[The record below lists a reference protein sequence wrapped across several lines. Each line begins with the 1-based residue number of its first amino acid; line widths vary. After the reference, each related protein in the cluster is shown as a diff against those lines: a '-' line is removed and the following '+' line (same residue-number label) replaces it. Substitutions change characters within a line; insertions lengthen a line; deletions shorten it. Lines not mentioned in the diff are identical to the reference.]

1 MSTTGSNE
9 MNSNGN
15 VNDDVDDIARTN
27 ESAIVII
34 NRLVTVDS
42 DAANLQPS
50 VENTS
55 AMQRS
60 PADASDYEAPIES
73 VERTSGIDGE
83 ENDVS
88 PLTHETAD
96 SDPGPM
102 KSTAGVAF
110 EQNEDGVR
118 FSVPVTESLNMTR
131 NLDES
136 TYNQGY
142 DSDGERGPFYD
153 AVLDE
158 MDLWDQSDCESDD
171 GSIFASPAI
180 GVIQRAPPA
189 PEAICPTPQPEA
201 DAAITAPPA
210 PEAIRPTPQPEADA
224 AVTQTEALAN
234 DSRELMTEQ
243 DLMKMTV
250 SQLKQ
255 ELEKKK
261 TF

>member
-1 MSTTGSNE
+1 MLPKGSDATNSTGSV
-9 MNSNGN
+9 NGA
-15 VNDDVDDIARTN
+15 IAM
-27 ESAIVII
+27 I
-34 NRLVTVDS
+34 NRLVTDDS
-42 DAANLQPS
+42 DAANLQHS
-50 VENTS
+50 IENTS
-55 AMQRS
+55 AMQHS
-60 PADASDYEAPIES
+60 TPDASDVDVPIES
-73 VERTSGIDGE
+73 VERRSGMDGKD
-83 ENDVS
+83 NDVS
-88 PLTHETAD
+88 PLTHETVD
-96 SDPGPM
+96 SATKPM

-110 EQNEDGVR
+110 EQNEAGVR
-118 FSVPVTESLNMTR
+118 FSVPVTESLNTTK

-142 DSDGERGPFYD
+142 DSDGEQGPFYD

-158 MDLWDQSDCESDD
+158 MDFWNQSDCESDD
-171 GSIFASPAI
+171 DSIFASPAI

-243 DLMKMTV
+243 ELMKMTV
-250 SQLKQ
+250 SQPSTLGKLILTLQ
-255 ELEKKK
+255 NCSCTGMEK
-261 TF
+261 